1 VTAELGTLGWLL
13 LVVSFGAIVP
23 IVPTGAAVSGAAAL
37 AMSDNPVTIVFVVVV
52 GALGAY
58 LGDLVMYAACRAG
71 GEPLARRLR
80 WLRDEEHL
88 AAVKER
94 LHKSQI
100 PVLLVSRLLP
110 GGRVPVLLAA
120 AFLGLS
126 WRTFVVANAPACAL
140 WSVVYAGIGVA
151 GGSIFPQPWEGVV
164 AAIILVLLVSQ
175 TVSFINKRRAA
186 RAPAP
191 AADSGSASES
201 GSASGSGSASDSG
214 SASASDSASAG
225 ETA

>member
-1 VTAELGTLGWLL
+1 VIGELQALGWLF

-37 AMSDNPVTIVFVVVV
+37 AMHNNPLTIVLVIAA
-52 GALGAY
+52 GAAGAY
-58 LGDLVMYAACRAG
+58 VGDLVMYAMCRAG
-71 GEPLARRLR
+71 GEQLARRLR

-88 AAVKER
+88 ALVKER
-94 LHKSQI
+94 LTRSQI

-120 AFLGLS
+120 AFLGVS

-151 GGSIFPQPWEGVV
+151 GGSIFPEPWQGVV
-164 AAIILVLLVSQ
+164 AAIILVLIIGQAVSL
-175 TVSFINKRRAA
+175 INKRREA
-186 RAPAP
+186 RAVAGDENPST
-191 AADSGSASES
+191 SG
-201 GSASGSGSASDSG
+201 
-214 SASASDSASAG
+214 
-225 ETA
+225 TA